1 MLIRILDSI
10 EVKQPSGVLSVVD
23 ELASRGQ
30 DLRNFCRDLLGLFR
44 DLLVTK
50 VGGDPGLL
58 ESSVVEPDE
67 LTRRSAGFSES
78 DLVRFFHS
86 LAETETRLK
95 TAAQPR
101 YLLEVGLVRLVE
113 MRRLT
118 SLESIL
124 ERLDAIALG
133 LNGSEPL
140 LKAASA
146 PESKPA
152 DSPLEKKTLKSEV
165 PPPPVRDESRNSAVD
180 ARPDLNATALDLEA
194 IRSMPGRL
202 PMIPSE
208 ELAHAEDPWLDDAY
222 ERKLVWSGDDLSPIE
237 GANGWISDISGQI
250 RVGEA
255 SHATVS
261 NAASAVAAA
270 TALAASDPDP
280 TSSAIELPRLAET
293 PSKDELLAYAHSHPA
308 VRTVLKVFRG
318 KIQSVEL
325 IKTQH

>member
-1 MLIRILDSI
+1 
-10 EVKQPSGVLSVVD
+10 
-23 ELASRGQ
+23 
-30 DLRNFCRDLLGLFR
+30 
-44 DLLVTK
+44 
-50 VGGDPGLL
+50 
-58 ESSVVEPDE
+58 
-67 LTRRSAGFSES
+67 
-78 DLVRFFHS
+78 
-86 LAETETRLK
+86 
-95 TAAQPR
+95 
-101 YLLEVGLVRLVE
+101 
-113 MRRLT
+113 
-118 SLESIL
+118 
-124 ERLDAIALG
+124 
-133 LNGSEPL
+133 
-140 LKAASA
+140 
-146 PESKPA
+146 
-152 DSPLEKKTLKSEV
+152 
-165 PPPPVRDESRNSAVD
+165 
-180 ARPDLNATALDLEA
+180 
-194 IRSMPGRL
+194 
-202 PMIPSE
+202 MIPSE

-325 IKTQH
+325 INPQH